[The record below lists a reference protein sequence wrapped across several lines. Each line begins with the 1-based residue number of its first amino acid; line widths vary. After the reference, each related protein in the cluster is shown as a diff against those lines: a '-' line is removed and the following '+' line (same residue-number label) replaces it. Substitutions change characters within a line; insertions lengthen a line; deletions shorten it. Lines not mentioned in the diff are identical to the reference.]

1 VADTLKSRLQD
12 AVKQAMRDGD
22 RARLGTLRMVMAAI
36 QQLEVDERRELD
48 DTEVLAVLDKQVKQ
62 RRESVEQ
69 YRGGGRDDLAD
80 REESE
85 IEVLAE
91 FLPQPLTN
99 EELDELISRAI
110 EEAGA
115 DSIRDMGKVMG
126 ALKPRVQGRA
136 DMGEVSRK
144 VKARL
149 GG

>member
-1 VADTLKSRLQD
+1 MADTLKSRLQD

-22 RARLGTLRMVMAAI
+22 RARLGTLRMAMAAI
-36 QQLEVDERRELD
+36 QQREVDERRDLD
-48 DTEVLAVLDKQVKQ
+48 DTEVLAILDKQVKQ

-69 YRGGGRDDLAD
+69 YREGGRDDLAD
-80 REESE
+80 REEAE
-85 IEVLAE
+85 IRVLSE
-91 FLPQPLTN
+91 FLPQPLGDD
-99 EELDELISRAI
+99 ELDELISQSI

-149 GG
+149 GT

>member
-1 VADTLKSRLQD
+1 MADTLKSRLQG

-48 DTEVLAVLDKQVKQ
+48 DAEVLAVLDKQVKQ

-80 REESE
+80 REEAE
-85 IEVLAE
+85 IRVLTE
-91 FLPQPLTN
+91 FLPRPLTD
-99 EELDELISRAI
+99 EELDEFISQSI
-110 EEAGA
+110 EESGA
-115 DSIRDMGKVMG
+115 ESIRDMGKVMG
-126 ALKPRVQGRA
+126 ILKPRVQGRA

-149 GG
+149 GA

>member
-1 VADTLKSRLQD
+1 MADTLKSRLQD

-22 RARLGTLRMVMAAI
+22 RARLGTLRMAMAAI
-36 QQLEVDERRELD
+36 QQREVDERRDLD
-48 DTEVLAVLDKQVKQ
+48 DTDVLAILDKQVKQ

-80 REESE
+80 REEDE
-85 IEVLAE
+85 IRILSE
-91 FLPQPLTN
+91 FLPQPLTDD
-99 EELDELISRAI
+99 ELDGLIRQAI
-110 EEAGA
+110 DDAGA
-115 DSIRDMGKVMG
+115 ESIRDMGKVMA

-144 VKARL
+144 VKERL

>member
-1 VADTLKSRLQD
+1 MADTLKSRLKD

-22 RARLGTLRMVMAAI
+22 RARLGTLRMVLAAV

-48 DTEVLAVLDKQVKQ
+48 DAEVLAVLDKQVKQ

-80 REESE
+80 REEAE
-85 IEVLAE
+85 IRILAE
-91 FLPQPLTN
+91 FLPRPLTDG
-99 EELDELISRAI
+99 ELDELIGRSI

-115 DSIRDMGKVMG
+115 EGIRDMGKVMG

-144 VKARL
+144 VKERL
-149 GG
+149 GA

>member
-1 VADTLKSRLQD
+1 MAGTLKSRLQD

-48 DTEVLAVLDKQVKQ
+48 DAEVLAVLDKQVKQ

-80 REESE
+80 REEAE
-85 IEVLAE
+85 IRVLAE
-91 FLPQPLTN
+91 FLPQPLTD
-99 EELDELISRAI
+99 EQLDELISQSI

-149 GG
+149 GA